1 MSRQLGLSPR
11 DLVLWLCVK
20 FYTPDPAKLEDELTR
35 YLFSLQI
42 RRDLAQGQ
50 LKCNSKTAAVLVSY
64 IVQCKNNACG
74 VGGLTAEE
82 VEMFGSGA
90 HETHRMSM
98 DFSSYIQNYFGIAIS
113 QSM

>member
-42 RRDLAQGQ
+42 RRDLAQDQ

-64 IVQCKNNACG
+64 IVQCEYNDQRPAIC
-74 VGGLTAEE
+74 TSSHDRAT
-82 VEMFGSGA
+82 FGQRLSHPSA
-90 HETHRMSM
+90 VVKY
-98 DFSSYIQNYFGIAIS
+98 DL
-113 QSM
+113 